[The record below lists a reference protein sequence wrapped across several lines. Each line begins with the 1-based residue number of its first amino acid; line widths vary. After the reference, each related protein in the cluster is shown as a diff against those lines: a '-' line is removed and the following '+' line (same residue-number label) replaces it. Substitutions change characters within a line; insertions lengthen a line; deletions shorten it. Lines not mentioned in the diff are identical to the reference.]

1 MAPGVVADG
10 RRVRPAPRRLLA
22 VLLLLYAAA
31 SLLHFVHN
39 AEFLASYPRLPA
51 AWTRGEVYAAWLVMT
66 AVGLTGW
73 VLLVR
78 GLPRTGLAFL
88 VVYAALGLDSLGH
101 YMVAP
106 LSAHSL
112 AMNASILSEAA
123 AAAILLIYLGWLLS
137 SGILSSTSDV
147 NGAQVTT
154 VRTRVRPR

>member
-1 MAPGVVADG
+1 M
-10 RRVRPAPRRLLA
+10 RPAPRRVLA

-39 AEFLASYPRLPA
+39 AEFLASYPHLPV
-51 AWTRGEVYAAWLVMT
+51 AWTRAEVYAAWLAMT
-66 AVGLTGW
+66 VVGLAGW

-88 VVYAALGLDSLGH
+88 VVYAALGLGSLGH

-112 AMNASILSEAA
+112 AMNASILFEVAA
-123 AAAILLIYLGWLLS
+123 AALLLIYLGRLLS
-137 SGILSSTSDV
+137 SGML
-147 NGAQVTT
+147 AKP
-154 VRTRVRPR
+154 RT

>member
-1 MAPGVVADG
+1 MGPAVVGDG

-39 AEFLASYPRLPA
+39 AEFLASYPHLPA
-51 AWTRGEVYAAWLVMT
+51 AWTRAEVYAAWLGMT

-73 VLLVR
+73 ILLVR

-88 VVYAALGLDSLGH
+88 VAYGALGLDSLGH

-112 AMNASILSEAA
+112 AMNASILSEVA
-123 AAAILLIYLGWLLS
+123 AAAILLIYLGRLLS
-137 SGILSSTSDV
+137 SGILSRASDV
-147 NGAQVTT
+147 NGAQVTA

>member
-1 MAPGVVADG
+1 MAIK
-10 RRVRPAPRRLLA
+10 
-22 VLLLLYAAA
+22 
-31 SLLHFVHN
+31 
-39 AEFLASYPRLPA
+39 LP
-51 AWTRGEVYAAWLVMT
+51 TLPTHGPM
-66 AVGLTGW
+66 
-73 VLLVR
+73 R

-106 LSAHSL
+106 MSAHSL

>member
-1 MAPGVVADG
+1 MTLGTN
-10 RRVRPAPRRLLA
+10 PRRLGCVLHESAKNHSRALA

-39 AEFLASYPRLPA
+39 AEFLASYPNLPA
-51 AWTRGEVYAAWLVMT
+51 AWTRAEVYGAWLVMT

-78 GLPRTGLAFL
+78 GLSRTGLGFL
-88 VVYAALGLDSLGH
+88 LVYAALGLDSLGH

-112 AMNASILSEAA
+112 AMNASILSEVA
-123 AAAILLIYLGWLLS
+123 AAAILLIYLGRLLS
-137 SGILSSTSDV
+137 RAILA
-147 NGAQVTT
+147 GP
-154 VRTRVRPR
+154 RT

>member
-1 MAPGVVADG
+1 MTRKRPGCAEDG
-10 RRVRPAPRRLLA
+10 RRGRSTPRRLLA

-31 SLLHFVHN
+31 SLVHFVHN
-39 AEFLASYPRLPA
+39 AEFLASYPNLPA
-51 AWTRGEVYAAWLVMT
+51 AWTRGEVYAAWLGMS

-78 GLPRTGLAFL
+78 GWPRSGLALL

-112 AMNASILSEAA
+112 AMNASILAEVS
-123 AAAILLIYLGWLLS
+123 AAAILLIYLGRLLTN
-137 SGILSSTSDV
+137 GILA
-147 NGAQVTT
+147 GA
-154 VRTRVRPR
+154 RT